1 MVVKI
6 ASASAG
12 CCPVRLKVNVSPRGR
27 VQVICLTYMFGQS
40 YQVSGICCHLIG
52 SFSAG
57 RTQSTVHDFAAARF
71 TEVTSHSGSVSS
83 SLTNSFPPPSSYPFC
98 FTFSISPSGLSLSL
112 SAASFPSTPC
122 VYVYTAC
129 GNLL

>member
-83 SLTNSFPPPSSYPFC
+83 SLTNSFPPPLILSVLFHFLY
-98 FTFSISPSGLSLSL
+98 FSVRAVIKFVRCQLSVHTMCLCIYSMW
-112 SAASFPSTPC
+112 
-122 VYVYTAC
+122 
-129 GNLL
+129 